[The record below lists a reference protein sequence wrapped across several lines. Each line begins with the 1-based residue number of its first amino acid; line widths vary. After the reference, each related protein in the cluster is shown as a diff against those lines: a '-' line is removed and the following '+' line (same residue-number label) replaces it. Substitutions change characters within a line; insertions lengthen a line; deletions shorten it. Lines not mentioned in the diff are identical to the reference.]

1 MGCRNAPA
9 PSGSIWTFTVV
20 CRNTTMAQLAE
31 DLPAFGAGYIE
42 HPIVDETGLKDG
54 WDFTLNWTPPH
65 LTHAGDSA
73 SENDP
78 NGGLT
83 IREALEKELGLKLE
97 TKKRP
102 MDVLVIDHVDQ
113 TPTDN

>member
-1 MGCRNAPA
+1 
-9 PSGSIWTFTVV
+9 
-20 CRNTTMAQLAE
+20 MAQLAE
-31 DLPAFGAGYIE
+31 DLPAFGAAYIE
-42 HPIVDETGLKDG
+42 HPVVDETGLKGG

-65 LTHAGDSA
+65 LTHAGEAA

-83 IREALEKELGLKLE
+83 IPEALEKELGLKLE

-102 MDVLVIDHVDQ
+102 MDVLVIDHVERM
-113 TPTDN
+113 PTGN